1 MNLLEFRRFRRVPF
15 PFILRLESLPFV
27 RTRYNVLIRIFVV
40 RFFVEHSFRRIFPRA
55 VIVARHS
62 SLEAWSV
69 RAVGEKVVV
78 VVVVVI
84 VIVIADRARPS
95 RSTRAVGQSRT
106 TERGGQQIGGTVL
119 LLRPAEFSLA
129 RSPKLIHADR

>member
-27 RTRYNVLIRIFVV
+27 RTRYIVLVRIFVV

-69 RAVGEKVVV
+69 RAVGEKVV

-129 RSPKLIHADR
+129 RSPKLIHSDR

>member
-27 RTRYNVLIRIFVV
+27 NIVLVRIFVV

-129 RSPKLIHADR
+129 RSPKLIHSDR

>member
-27 RTRYNVLIRIFVV
+27 NIVLVRIFVV

-78 VVVVVI
+78 VVVVIVI

-129 RSPKLIHADR
+129 RSPKLIHSDR